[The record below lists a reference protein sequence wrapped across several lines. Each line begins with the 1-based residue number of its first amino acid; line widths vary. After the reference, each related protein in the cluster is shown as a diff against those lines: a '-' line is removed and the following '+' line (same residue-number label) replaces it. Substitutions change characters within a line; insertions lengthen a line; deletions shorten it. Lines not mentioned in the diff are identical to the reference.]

1 LENIVIEHVLGRFAE
16 VDDPFRQGR
25 RLHPVSHVLGVGGT
39 GRVIVSANAANTASD
54 EMGVTRILVLHEDAV
69 AAEDR
74 RCAVAFDHL
83 LRIEIDL
90 GVDAE
95 AADDASDWIPRHFDN
110 IAGRRGG
117 FGGGC
122 S

>member
-1 LENIVIEHVLGRFAE
+1 MIEHVFGRFAE

-25 RLHPVSHVLGVGGT
+25 RLHAVSHVLRIGGT
-39 GRVIVSANAANTASD
+39 GRVIVAADAANAAGD
-54 EMGVTRILVLHEDAV
+54 EMGITRILVLHEDAV
-69 AAEDR
+69 AAKDR

-95 AADDASDWIPRHFDN
+95 AADDARDWIPRHFDN
-110 IAGRRGG
+110 VAGRRGG
-117 FGGGC
+117 FGGWR